1 MPTKNRLKSQSSF
14 VTTDIQAEN
23 KVDAPYVMKL
33 FRRTLY
39 QTKSRFVRA
48 SIYPRK
54 LKLVPDYEAS
64 DIILIICRTLYL
76 GRRGQDFPRK
86 GSVRMSPMAR
96 SAVSLTEGLLPRLS
110 LFVVSS

>member
-1 MPTKNRLKSQSSF
+1 MPTANRLKSQSSL

-23 KVDAPYVMKL
+23 KVDAPYIMKL

-64 DIILIICRTLYL
+64 DIIFDNLSNIISQPGLRIPK
-76 GRRGQDFPRK
+76 FPKRK
-86 GSVRMSPMAR
+86 MEIGI
-96 SAVSLTEGLLPRLS
+96 
-110 LFVVSS
+110 